1 MYRDDSS
8 SELDFEAA
16 LYAVPSPR
24 RELAIVRR
32 LSWPVAT
39 WAFGWLVCLYL
50 QWQHVIPRGF
60 GPDEITVL
68 MLVAVPVLLLPL
80 LPLHS
85 LARRLLAHKGHESV
99 TAHIDGAGLKITGPA
114 MVRER
119 FDQYHHCLS
128 VRVKSKLHVV
138 VAAEGADAPL
148 SLRVPEEA
156 TARRVAAALE
166 SSKMDAGVLS
176 FPVRVVQETPSTS
189 YGKMVRN
196 ARTLK
201 RASVVLLCGGYAV
214 LHLLLG
220 LLNEWLSLILF
231 ALSYPLL
238 IGGGILFVL
247 LSWAALL
254 GDQEAGKLTIDT
266 AEIFL
271 DGAPLC
277 WHTDQISLRI
287 LEEKGLEEEGLEEG
301 SLEIKSHRIPGGKR
315 VIKPWQ
321 PGDRHELELIKATI
335 EAFRE
340 RAAEGV
346 RG

>member
-1 MYRDDSS
+1 MYRDDISS
-8 SELDFEAA
+8 GLDFEAD

-24 RELAIVRR
+24 REVAIVRR
-32 LSWPVAT
+32 LSWPVAAWT
-39 WAFGWLVCLYL
+39 FGWLVYLYL
-50 QWQHVIPRGF
+50 QQRHVVARSF
-60 GPDEITVL
+60 GPDGNAVL
-68 MLVAVPVLLLPL
+68 MLVALPALLLPL

-85 LARRLLAHKGHESV
+85 LVRRLLARKGHESV
-99 TAHIDGAGLKITGPA
+99 AAHIDGTGLKITGPA

-119 FDQYHHCLS
+119 LDQHHRCLS

-138 VAAEGADAPL
+138 VAPEGADAPL

-166 SSKMDAGVLS
+166 GSKMDAGVLC
-176 FPVRVVQETPSTS
+176 FPVRLVQESPSTS

-201 RASVVLLCGGYAV
+201 RASVALLCGAYAV
-214 LHLLLG
+214 LHLLAGLFDEWLQLG
-220 LLNEWLSLILF
+220 LFVLL
-231 ALSYPLL
+231 YPLL
-238 IGGGILFVL
+238 IVCGILFVP
-247 LSWAALL
+247 LSWTALL
-254 GDQEAGKLTIDT
+254 GDQEAGKLTVDA
-266 AEIFL
+266 AEISL

-277 WHTDQISLRI
+277 WHTDQVSLRM
-287 LEEKGLEEEGLEEG
+287 LEEEG
-301 SLEIKSHRIPGGKR
+301 LEIKSHRIPGGKR

-321 PGDRHELELIKATI
+321 PGDRHELELIRATI